1 MQVTIYF
8 EWIVPQNQSVKTFQC
23 IVTVCKCTK
32 KKLSF
37 NTNDLLCETNH
48 NATMLLV
55 DYDVRVSIDALNVT
69 SSIQETLCLWRQWI
83 DLVQVHW
90 SITDIF
96 KRHRSRHEL
105 IGLTL
110 TLESSIITSTL
121 HVEGESDRPSNCLI
135 FFLCD
140 FFLLHPISCSPQ
152 SIIKANDWFRM
163 STQCIIG
170 LWWTE
175 RFVYS

>member
-1 MQVTIYF
+1 MNCSAKSVSEDVPMRCHCLQVY
-8 EWIVPQNQSVKTFQC
+8 E
-23 IVTVCKCTK
+23 K

-37 NTNDLLCETNH
+37 NTNDLLCDTNH

-110 TLESSIITSTL
+110 TSSIITSTL

-135 FFLCD
+135 FFYVT
-140 FFLLHPISCSPQ
+140 FLLHPISCSPQ

-170 LWWTE
+170 LRWTE